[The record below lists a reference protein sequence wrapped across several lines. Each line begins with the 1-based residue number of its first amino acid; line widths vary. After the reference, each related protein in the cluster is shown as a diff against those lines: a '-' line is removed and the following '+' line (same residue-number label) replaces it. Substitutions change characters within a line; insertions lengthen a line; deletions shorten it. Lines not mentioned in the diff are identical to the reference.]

1 MTQRL
6 YSILVLSV
14 IVSFTGNAQNNN
26 EEPAL
31 DKIQDAT
38 SDVKKYD
45 KVNYQH
51 IADQKYFKN
60 NPDALTD
67 QLKISLE
74 EQNSLKSA
82 DQSADY
88 KGVNTNQTPL
98 DESSRYYSAS
108 EVALDSKIELSAEE
122 LLEQKME
129 NKNEGSSALRRE
141 KNSKSEYEQPI
152 EKKPQLKQNTSNTL
166 TSNTKTSNK
175 ATNKEVPT
183 QSKKS
188 EVSKLVATTKKE
200 ELKVKQVVDS
210 VKLKAVKEL
219 VNAPFIHLKD
229 NHKVAS
235 NQKSTQLVKVV
246 DKTTKQTEVINMNIQ
261 SSSEDRVVDQLI
273 NSGIYDVYDD
283 GKYIKF
289 SIKRNK

>member
-6 YSILVLSV
+6 YIVLVLSV

-108 EVALDSKIELSAEE
+108 EVALDSRIELSAEE

-129 NKNEGSSALRRE
+129 NKNEGSRALRRE
-141 KNSKSEYEQPI
+141 ENSKSEYEQPI
-152 EKKPQLKQNTSNTL
+152 EKNTNLKQNTSNTV
-166 TSNTKTSNK
+166 TSNTKNSNK
-175 ATNKEVPT
+175 ASKKELPA

-188 EVSKLVATTKKE
+188 EESKLVATTKKE

-210 VKLKAVKEL
+210 AKLKAVKEL
-219 VNAPFIHLKD
+219 VNAPFIQLKD

-246 DKTTKQTEVINMNIQ
+246 DKTTKQAEVINTNIQ
-261 SSSEDRVVDQLI
+261 SNSEDRVVDQLI

-289 SIKRNK
+289 SMKRNK